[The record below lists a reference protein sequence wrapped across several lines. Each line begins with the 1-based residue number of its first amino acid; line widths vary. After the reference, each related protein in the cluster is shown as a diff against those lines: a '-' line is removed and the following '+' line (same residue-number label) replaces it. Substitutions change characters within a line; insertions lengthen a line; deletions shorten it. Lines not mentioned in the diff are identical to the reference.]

1 MSLLTREE
9 LRRELKSGRL
19 APLYLLYGPEE
30 YLRERA
36 ARAIADLALAD
47 SPVREF
53 NEARFDLA
61 ADDVQQA
68 IAAAQELPMLGGRRV
83 VFMTNFARLR
93 EADEAALS
101 RYVVHPME
109 SSVVIFVA
117 DDIDKR
123 KRLSKLLLERCI
135 AVEFATLNDEELIQ
149 WARTRLKELKA
160 LVDDRTLHHIVG
172 LVGPNVRRL
181 AMELEKLATAA
192 LPEGQITME
201 LVEALTDRSREP
213 SNFELADHLVR
224 RDRRRALST
233 LHRLLADGVEPVM
246 LLGLVA
252 SSYHRLALAKELMAR
267 GAPTAEVFRVVA
279 LPFSKREEF
288 LATARRTDARALAQA
303 LERIAAADLA
313 IKTSQATPQLQLE
326 MLVYELTA

>member
-36 ARAIADLALAD
+36 ARAISDLALAD
-47 SPVREF
+47 SPVRDF
-53 NEARFDLA
+53 NESKFDLA

-68 IAAAQELPMLGGRRV
+68 IATAQELPMLGGRRV

-101 RYVVHPME
+101 RYIVHPAE

-123 KRLSKLLLERCI
+123 KRLSKLLLERCV
-135 AVEFATLNDEELIQ
+135 AVEFAPLKDDESVQ
-149 WARTRLKELKA
+149 WARARLKELGA
-160 LVDDRTLHHIVG
+160 LADDRTLHHIVA
-172 LVGPNVRRL
+172 LVGPGVRRL

-201 LVEALTDRSREP
+201 HVEALTDRSRES
-213 SNFELADHLVR
+213 SNFELADYLVR
-224 RDRRRALST
+224 RDRKRALSI
-233 LHRLLADGVEPVM
+233 LHRLLEDGVEPVM
-246 LLGLVA
+246 LLGLIA
-252 SSYHRLALAKELMAR
+252 NSYHRLALAKELMAR
-267 GAPTAEVFRVVA
+267 GAPTTEVFRVVA

-288 LATARRTDARALAQA
+288 LATARRTDAHALTRA

-326 MLVYELTA
+326 ILVYELTA